1 MEDSTALLAS
11 GAVDLAREFGPSG
24 DFGESSLHRAT
35 RARSALYSG
44 ETFSHAPGNKLGHTQ
59 NNTSNNKKQ
68 STFDLVFPKDAE
80 GLNDDRSSGMDSR
93 SAQFTGSKNKNKPTS
108 HNSQTHSNQDG
119 LTGTT
124 AEDPLVGNRPGSV
137 RVNRKHG
144 GAGSSGSDLIGA
156 VDDVTMPKT
165 IDPRKKDDKGKI
177 KVDITNVGKARA
189 SGSLA
194 VDIYASPDLVL
205 DASDQLL
212 DSVNRGNVQI
222 QAGNTRKF
230 TFNFT
235 NPAGVAPGAY
245 YLIVDIDSEKTI
257 SESNETN
264 NAAYHRVSA
273 SGTDV
278 VVDWNATILN
288 AIVATKSS
296 PPIASRNMAILHT
309 AMFNAV
315 NKNSL
320 GPVSREAAVAVAAH
334 QILLNLY
341 PTESKLLK
349 EQLEMSLAEITNGQ
363 AKTRGITLGQDV
375 AVAMLE
381 ERKPNEDGSGN
392 SVPPYNH
399 TLEPGRWRPTSSAV
413 AVLPHWG
420 KVTPFTLKYGFQ
432 FRSMLSGPP
441 ALSSAQYAAEVN
453 QVQAVGSANSTNRTA
468 DQTESALFWADSA
481 GTFTPP
487 GHWNLVAEQLAV
499 IKKNTLAEN
508 ARLFALL
515 NCAQADAGIAAWD
528 AKYLYDNWRPVT
540 AIRLADQDGNDATIA
555 DPFWTSLIPTPPFP
569 DYVSGHS
576 TFSGAASTILTSLFG
591 ENTSFSTTS
600 IGLPGVVRSFTSFK
614 QAADEAGMSRIYGG
628 IHVDSA
634 NVDGLK
640 LGRSIGQY
648 TFDMSPFGAQLESPV
663 RRVRTQS
670 RSPLRANAAKQ

>member
-93 SAQFTGSKNKNKPTS
+93 SAQLTGSKNKNKPTS
-108 HNSQTHSNQDG
+108 HNSQTHSNQDS
-119 LTGTT
+119 LTGAT
-124 AEDPLVGNRPGSV
+124 AEDPLVGNRPSSV

-177 KVDITNVGKARA
+177 KVDITNRGKAKA
-189 SGSLA
+189 SGALV

-212 DSVNRGNVQI
+212 DSVDRGNVQI

-296 PPIASRNMAILHT
+296 PPIASCNMAILHA
-309 AMFNAV
+309 AMFDAV
-315 NKNSL
+315 NIDYSQ
-320 GPVSREAAVAVAAH
+320 PVSREAAVAAAAH
-334 QILLNLY
+334 RILLNLY
-341 PTESKLLK
+341 PTESALVE

-363 AKTRGITLGQDV
+363 AKTRGIALGQLV
-375 AVAMLE
+375 ADRMLE
-381 ERKPNEDGSGN
+381 KRSNDGSR
-392 SVPPYNH
+392 VPVPYNP
-399 TLEPGRWRPTSSAV
+399 TLEPGRWRPTPPAFAP

-420 KVTPFTLKYGFQ
+420 KVTPFTLQSGSQ

-441 ALSSAQYAAEVN
+441 ALSSAEYAAEMN
-453 QVQAVGSANSTNRTA
+453 QVQAMGSEKSTSRTA

-576 TFSGAASTILTSLFG
+576 TFSGAASTILASLFG
-591 ENTSFSTTS
+591 DNTSFSTTS
-600 IGLPGVVRSFTSFK
+600 IGLPGVVRSFTSFT